1 MYNFGV
7 VMTDEEK
14 KLLSTFEARLRHLI
28 YLHDELKRENAEL
41 KQLLEAKEE
50 EYGKVQA
57 EYRELELNYTNLK
70 TATTI
75 SLNGS
80 DVKETKLRL
89 SKLVREVDKC
99 IALLNEEH
107 KKGCM
112 NDKIKINLQ
121 MAGASYP
128 LTINREDEEMVR
140 EAAKQVDIRLNAY
153 REHYQNVSLERI
165 IAMVAYQFALENL
178 QLKDRNDTE
187 PYTAKIKELTEVL
200 ETYFKEQ

>member
-99 IALLNEEH
+99 
-107 KKGCM
+107 M